1 MENLDKLVNEL
12 RNLPNETQWL
22 EFKHNNYEPT
32 MIGQDISALAN
43 SAAMC
48 EKSSAYMLWGID
60 DKTHEIVGTDYNL
73 QTLKKGNQELENWLR
88 SLLSRNAD
96 FEFHTVPMNGK
107 NVGVLIIYRAAN
119 QTVMFEK
126 VDYIRVGSYTKKLN
140 EFPALQAQLWDRIR
154 NTKFE
159 ERYTKQDLELA
170 DALRLLDFTVYFDI
184 RNIPQPSD
192 NNGVAHYMVEEG
204 IIVRQDNGLF
214 AITNLGAILF
224 AKRLTDFPRISRK
237 AIRVVQYQGNNRLN
251 MLKEDVGGKGYVVGF
266 EGLIKYIEAL
276 LPTQEVIAGALREKK
291 TAYPSIAVR
300 EAVANALIHQ
310 DFSVTGT
317 GPVVEIFEKRI
328 EITNS
333 GTPLVDVRRIIDNP
347 PKSRNEKL
355 ASLMRRLRM
364 CEELGTGWDKIVIT
378 CELYQL
384 PAPKIELFEDSTRV
398 TLFSEMP
405 FSNISM
411 EDKLWACY
419 LHACIKHVQG
429 EQLTN
434 SSLRERF
441 GLKDSASGT
450 ISRLIK
456 EAVASELIK
465 PLDPTT
471 APRYMKYIPI
481 RTWRSAAAASQ
492 DASSR
497 RSIRAALISVC
508 IMPTSTPN
516 RRAITARST
525 PRTILHGISST
536 QRTP

>member
-12 RNLPNETQWL
+12 RKLPDETQWL

-43 SAAMC
+43 SAAVC
-48 EKSSAYMLWGID
+48 EKSCAYMLWGID

-126 VDYIRVGSYTKKLN
+126 VDYIRIGSYTKKLN
-140 EFPALQAQLWDRIR
+140 EFPTIQAQLWDRIR

-159 ERYTKQDLELA
+159 ERYAKQDLELA
-170 DALRLLDFTVYFDI
+170 DALRLLDFAVYFDI

-224 AKRLTDFPRISRK
+224 SKRLTDFPRISRK

-251 MLKEDVGGKGYVVGF
+251 MLREDVGGKGYVVGF

-419 LHACIKHVQG
+419 LHACIKHVQD

-450 ISRLIK
+450 VSRLIK

-481 RTWRSAAAASQ
+481 WA
-492 DASSR
+492 
-497 RSIRAALISVC
+497 
-508 IMPTSTPN
+508 
-516 RRAITARST
+516 
-525 PRTILHGISST
+525 
-536 QRTP
+536 

>member
-1 MENLDKLVNEL
+1 MENLNKLVNEL
-12 RNLPNETQWL
+12 RKLPNETQWL
-22 EFKHNNYEPT
+22 EFKHNNYEPV

-43 SAAMC
+43 SAAIC
-48 EKSSAYMLWGID
+48 EKSCAYMLWGID
-60 DKTHEIVGTDYNL
+60 DTTHEIVGTDYNL

-96 FEFHTVPMNGK
+96 FEFHTVRMNDN

-126 VDYIRVGSYTKKLN
+126 TDYIRVGSYTKKLN
-140 EFPALQAQLWDRIR
+140 EYPALQAQLWDRIR

-159 ERYTKQDLELA
+159 ERYAKQDMDLT
-170 DALRLLDFTVYFDI
+170 DALRLLDFVTYFDI
-184 RNIPQPSD
+184 RNVPQPTD
-192 NNGVAHYMVEEG
+192 NNGVAHYMEEEG
-204 IIVRQDNGLF
+204 VIVKQDNGLY
-214 AITNLGAILF
+214 AITNLGAILL
-224 AKRLTDFPRISRK
+224 AKRLSDFSRISRK
-237 AIRVVQYQGNNRLN
+237 AIRIVQYQGNSRLN
-251 MLKEDVGGKGYVVGF
+251 MLKEDVGEKGYAVGF
-266 EGLIKYIEAL
+266 EGVIKFIEAL
-276 LPTQEVIAGALREKK
+276 LPAQEVITGALREKK
-291 TAYPSIAVR
+291 SAYPILAVR
-300 EAVANALIHQ
+300 EIVANALIHQ

-317 GPVVEIFEKRI
+317 GPVVEIFENRI
-328 EITNS
+328 EVTNS
-333 GTPLVDVRRIIDNP
+333 GIPLVDVRRIIDNP

-355 ASLMRRLRM
+355 AALMRRLRM

-441 GLKDSASGT
+441 GLENSASAS

-456 EAVASELIK
+456 EAVKMEIIK
-465 PLDPTT
+465 PLDPAT

-481 RTWRSAAAASQ
+481 WA
-492 DASSR
+492 
-497 RSIRAALISVC
+497 
-508 IMPTSTPN
+508 
-516 RRAITARST
+516 
-525 PRTILHGISST
+525 
-536 QRTP
+536 